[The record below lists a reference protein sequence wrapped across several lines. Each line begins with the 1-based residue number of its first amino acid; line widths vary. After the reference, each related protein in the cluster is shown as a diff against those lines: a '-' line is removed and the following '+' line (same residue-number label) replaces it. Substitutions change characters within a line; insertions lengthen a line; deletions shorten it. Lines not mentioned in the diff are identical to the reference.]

1 MALHSF
7 LATLRKKWRAMKGVY
22 LRTHLLIRLVLPLH
36 LKKDL
41 FTKQL
46 VKLCTLFT
54 LYFLG
59 AYPTL
64 DNSIRWGGTRVKRL
78 VKTGFLMMVASMVL
92 FLLGAC
98 GKDELKEVKVGEV
111 TRSIFYAPQYVAIEK
126 GFFEEEGLKVDLK
139 TIPGGDKTMTALLS
153 DGIDIALV
161 GSETSIYVTA
171 QGANDPIK
179 NFAQLTQT
187 DGTFLVSREKIDN
200 FSWDMLKGSTFLGQ
214 RKGGMPQMAGEFV
227 LKKHGIDP
235 QNDLELIQNIDFA
248 NISTSFASGTGDFVQ
263 LFEPTASVFEMEGKG
278 HIVASFGTE
287 SGHLPYTTFMTK
299 ASFIDQDAETIEK
312 FTRAIKKAQDW
323 VYENSAEDVAKT
335 IQPYFEDTDVKLIAT
350 VVERYRA
357 QESFAKDPILDE
369 EEWNN
374 LQDVMDEAGELPKRM
389 DYSELVDTS
398 FAEKVSK

>member
-1 MALHSF
+1 M
-7 LATLRKKWRAMKGVY
+7 
-22 LRTHLLIRLVLPLH
+22 I
-36 LKKDL
+36 
-41 FTKQL
+41 
-46 VKLCTLFT
+46 
-54 LYFLG
+54 
-59 AYPTL
+59 
-64 DNSIRWGGTRVKRL
+64 
-78 VKTGFLMMVASMVL
+78 VASMVL

-126 GFFEEEGLKVDLK
+126 GFFEEEGLKIDLK

-235 QNDLELIQNIDFA
+235 HKDLELIQNIDFA
-248 NISTSFASGTGDFVQ
+248 NIATSFASGTGDFVQ

-278 HIVASFGTE
+278 HIVASFGSE

-299 ASFIDQDAETIEK
+299 ASFIEKDAETIEK

-323 VYENSAEDVAKT
+323 VYKNSAEDVAKT
-335 IQPYFEDTDVKLIAT
+335 IQPYFEDTDVKLIAK

-357 QESFAKDPILDE
+357 QESYAKDPILDE

-389 DYSELVDTS
+389 DYKELVDTS
-398 FAEKVSK
+398 FAKKVTK